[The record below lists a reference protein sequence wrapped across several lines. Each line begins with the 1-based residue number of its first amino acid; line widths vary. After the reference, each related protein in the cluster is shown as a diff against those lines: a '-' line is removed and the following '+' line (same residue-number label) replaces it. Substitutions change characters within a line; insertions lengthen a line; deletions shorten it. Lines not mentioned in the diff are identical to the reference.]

1 MDYQSMQQ
9 AHENAK
15 LEFYQNKG
23 YNFDRLPRKLIT
35 INITSDDLN
44 NTSNIYPLIEPLTID
59 KLSDVYIDSLISNN
73 LATTGA
79 AGTAASDIFLL
90 GIKEFNIQSV
100 SNNQIYNNK
109 LIIPN
114 TTNAA
119 TSPATTIAHRA
130 TKFNYIGTVNPT
142 KLSSLEISF
151 TNSAGIALSGSS
163 GTIWATFMFVA
174 RD

>member
-1 MDYQSMQQ
+1 MEQPY
-9 AHENAK
+9 
-15 LEFYQNKG
+15 FYGNQG

-44 NTSNIYPLIEPLTID
+44 TTSNTYPLIEPITID
-59 KLSDVYIDSLISNN
+59 KISDVYIDSLISND
-73 LATTGA
+73 LAATGEA
-79 AGTAASDIFLL
+79 TINDSDIFLL
-90 GIKEFNIQSV
+90 GIKEFNIQSI
-100 SNNQIYNNK
+100 SNNKDYNNK

-119 TSPATTIAHRA
+119 TSVATTIAHRA

-151 TNSAGIALSGSS
+151 TNSAGNALEGSS
-163 GTIWATFMFVA
+163 GNIWATFMFVA